1 MDTIEIVISSPDH
14 GITWNA
20 WLGDEQIL
28 AGVHTP
34 VFDACRVLLA
44 RGVDPSTKVA
54 SRHAG
59 QPYRSLTTTVGY
71 GAAHRVAE
79 DANGP
84 RLRPFKPFKPFVCGV
99 GSRTAAD
106 PNQAPGQR
114 EDPERPLAASC
125 AGQERHSTSQVQPPS
140 EPG

>member
-28 AGVHTP
+28 TGVHTP
-34 VFDACRVLLA
+34 VFDACRVLLE
-44 RGVDPSTKVA
+44 RGVDPKTKVA

-71 GAAHRVAE
+71 GAKMTVA
-79 DANGP
+79 
-84 RLRPFKPFKPFVCGV
+84 V
-99 GSRTAAD
+99 GSKKLPYPQD
-106 PNQAPGQR
+106 M
-114 EDPERPLAASC
+114 
-125 AGQERHSTSQVQPPS
+125 HSGDVELDSHQTV
-140 EPG
+140 